1 MLSLASGSYTDAA
14 VLDIL
19 SKSRATRFEYMLFDS
34 GDRFLG
40 MLSNCAGAI
49 SQDSGSD
56 IVGTGNFTIKE
67 NELMDINA
75 ADERLVPVF
84 CLLAPSGEWLKYELG
99 RYVLSSPVRSSRG
112 DAVYRD
118 VEAYDQT
125 IILTEDKADSRVM
138 IKAGQ
143 LYTNAVLD
151 ILSQAGILRSRVEN
165 STLRIPVD
173 LEFEIGTPKL
183 TIINSLLK
191 AINFTPLHFD
201 AKGYA
206 CARPYIEPVLRS
218 VDRSYASDKLS
229 VVMAGA
235 EQSMDIFGIPNKYIR
250 YMSSPERGELVSSYT
265 NTDTMSVLSVPN
277 RGRII
282 TDIEKVD
289 DIADQATLDAFT
301 RRAAAERMLA
311 YETVR
316 FESALMPGHEY
327 QDCIAVINSELGI
340 SDKYVEMAWQME
352 LKAGGKMV
360 HTMRKAVP
368 LV

>member
-1 MLSLASGSYTDAA
+1 MLDLTSGYYTDAA
-14 VLDIL
+14 VLGML
-19 SKSRATRFEYMLFDS
+19 SKTRAIRFEYMLFDS

-40 MLSNCAGAI
+40 TLSNCSGAI
-49 SQDSGSD
+49 SQNSGND
-56 IVGTGNFTIKE
+56 IAGTGNFTIKE
-67 NELMDINA
+67 NELMDINT

-118 VEAYDQT
+118 VEAYDQA
-125 IILTEDKADSRVM
+125 IILAEDKADSRVLVS
-138 IKAGQ
+138 AGQ
-143 LYTNAVLD
+143 PYTNAVLG
-151 ILSQAGILRSRVEN
+151 ILSQAGILRSKVEN
-165 STLRIPVD
+165 SGLQIPGD

-183 TIINSLLK
+183 TVINYLLK
-191 AINFTPLHFD
+191 AINFTPLYFD

-218 VDRSYASDKLS
+218 VDRNYASDKLS

-235 EQSMDIFGIPNKYIR
+235 EQGMDIFGVPNKYIR

-277 RGRII
+277 RGRVI

-327 QDCIAVINSELGI
+327 QDCIAVVNSELGI
-340 SDKYVEMAWQME
+340 SDKYVETSWQME
-352 LKAGGKMV
+352 LEAGKKMA
-360 HTMRKAVP
+360 HTVRKAVP